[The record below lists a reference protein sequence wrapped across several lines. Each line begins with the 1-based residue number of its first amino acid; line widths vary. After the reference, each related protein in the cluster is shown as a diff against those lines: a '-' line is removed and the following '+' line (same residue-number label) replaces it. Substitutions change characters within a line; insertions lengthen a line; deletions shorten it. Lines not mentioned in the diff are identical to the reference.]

1 MKPGKALP
9 ASEITVAAHHPK
21 TTVVRSRQSMSL
33 IAEAAE
39 IRGLMSNPE
48 SGCVP
53 TLTAREEAGRPFTTH
68 CCSLSLK
75 QQLPF

>member
-21 TTVVRSRQSMSL
+21 TTVVRSCQSMSL

-39 IRGLMSNPE
+39 IRRLMS
-48 SGCVP
+48 S
-53 TLTAREEAGRPFTTH
+53 
-68 CCSLSLK
+68 
-75 QQLPF
+75 